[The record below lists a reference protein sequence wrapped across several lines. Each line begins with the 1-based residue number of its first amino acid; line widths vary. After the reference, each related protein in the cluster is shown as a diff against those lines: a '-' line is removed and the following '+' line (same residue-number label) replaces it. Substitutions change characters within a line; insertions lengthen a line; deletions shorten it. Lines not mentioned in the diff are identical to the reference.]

1 MFSRRATWGVIVAAF
16 AMLLGPCTASATDTT
31 MRIAN
36 FGEREVECWIDNTLE
51 CRLPSK
57 YECNFKVTPGK
68 HIVEIIRPDNS
79 GYRDSFSLPTQFK
92 GRTYYRGEYLIG
104 DTKVDYRLPLP
115 ESEQPPQASQ

>member
-1 MFSRRATWGVIVAAF
+1 MVSKRSVRGASAAIAIV
-16 AMLLGPCTASATDTT
+16 LLGAQVVYAADTS

-36 FGEREVECWIDNTLE
+36 FGAREVECWVDDTLE

-57 YECNFKVTPGK
+57 FECNFKVTPGK

-79 GYRDSFSLPTQFK
+79 GYRDSFNLPMQFK
-92 GRTYYRGEYLIG
+92 GRTYYRGEYLVG

-115 ESEQPPQASQ
+115 ENEQPPAK

>member
-1 MFSRRATWGVIVAAF
+1 MASRRSIWGAGAAITI
-16 AMLLGPCTASATDTT
+16 MLLGARMACADDTT

-36 FGEREVECWIDNTLE
+36 FGQKEVECWVDDTLE
-51 CRLPSK
+51 CRLPTR

-79 GYRDSFSLPTQFK
+79 GYRDTFNLPTEFK
-92 GRTYYRGEYLIG
+92 GRTYYRGEYLVG

-115 ESEQPPQASQ
+115 ESEQPPVK